1 MRNFSVFSEDYRT
14 CQKLL
19 LQAQLFCLLVL
30 VLSGKVIGR
39 SSSWSIGSEEEVETT
54 SGHGV
59 GGGLHLLL
67 RPEARLLQQAE
78 QWCVAKEGE
87 ANSALQGALDWTC
100 GPLEG
105 QGQVDCSPIQS
116 TGICY
121 LPNTLQDHS
130 SWAFNEY
137 YQQHLTGADSCDFG
151 GNAVITTTNP
161 STATCIYS
169 GTAVSGNSSS
179 GSFNSSTGGS
189 DNSNA
194 NFIQL
199 QPSFQVAVVV
209 AITYLLSGQAF

>member
-1 MRNFSVFSEDYRT
+1 MFSGAF
-14 CQKLL
+14 
-19 LQAQLFCLLVL
+19 A
-30 VLSGKVIGR
+30 GKVIGR

-161 STATCIYS
+161 SKQKPKPSCRFSFPPSCSRFLIPENKKKQKISNPTLCSKQHSWQKKNLQDLISSRFWQYS
-169 GTAVSGNSSS
+169 
-179 GSFNSSTGGS
+179 F
-189 DNSNA
+189 
-194 NFIQL
+194 
-199 QPSFQVAVVV
+199 
-209 AITYLLSGQAF
+209 

>member
-1 MRNFSVFSEDYRT
+1 VFSGAFAGE
-14 CQKLL
+14 
-19 LQAQLFCLLVL
+19 
-30 VLSGKVIGR
+30 VIGT
-39 SSSWSIGSEEEVETT
+39 SSSWNTGSEEEVETT

-59 GGGLHLLL
+59 GGGLHLLPL
-67 RPEARLLQQAE
+67 RPEARVLQQAE

-121 LPNTLQDHS
+121 LPNTLQDHC

-161 STATCIYS
+161 SKQKPKPSCRFFIPENKKKQKISNPTLCIKQHS
-169 GTAVSGNSSS
+169 
-179 GSFNSSTGGS
+179 
-189 DNSNA
+189 
-194 NFIQL
+194 
-199 QPSFQVAVVV
+199 
-209 AITYLLSGQAF
+209 